1 MSLFRHTMGEIGK
14 IAREL
19 GRDFVN
25 GKFKSQPS
33 PYTKTLY
40 RVGKEIDEKFQT
52 ALNEMVNH
60 VRQCDKETIKATLD
74 AMFEGGLFSWGRIVM
89 AYVFVRKCAQ
99 RCREQGKTKDT
110 IEQLA
115 QFVGEYIEDR
125 CTQWIEQRGG
135 WEEEQ
140 DLMYMSREEEEL
152 MLAALEK
159 VERLE
164 RAKKQQA
171 AFREKWAARQ
181 QAERSAE
188 GSRATIPPQS
198 NPPQSTDPSPPSEK
212 LEAANASEVVVTSK
226 RKHSETEPGV
236 PTEDEE
242 DPIPTSEGRSDPG
255 KGVSKRETM

>member
-99 RCREQGKTKDT
+99 RSCEQGKDKHT

-135 WEEEQ
+135 W
-140 DLMYMSREEEEL
+140 DDFCRTFT
-152 MLAALEK
+152 K
-159 VERLE
+159 NTHN
-164 RAKKQQA
+164 
-171 AFREKWAARQ
+171 
-181 QAERSAE
+181 
-188 GSRATIPPQS
+188 SRATAV
-198 NPPQSTDPSPPSEK
+198 K
-212 LEAANASEVVVTSK
+212 LMVIAVVTLALAY
-226 RKHSETEPGV
+226 RWKH
-236 PTEDEE
+236 
-242 DPIPTSEGRSDPG
+242 
-255 KGVSKRETM
+255 